1 MEVFHR
7 RKGLPA
13 HADSDDL
20 FVKARAELG
29 KEISGDLSAIR
40 LHSTVRSVRLY
51 NLHLCIFKQTLLSKA
66 TYIFVSCQ
74 FTKPLEILLG
84 VKSKIA
90 SYSVGSLTAT
100 TLPQPNWLRIPMASL
115 TLRYLMVP
123 NESTSPHI
131 HFSLAFKSSG
141 RRG

>member
-1 MEVFHR
+1 MEVFHW

-29 KEISGDLSAIR
+29 KEISGDLSAIK

-51 NLHLCIFKQTLLSKA
+51 LHIMHFQADTTVQRHLYF
-66 TYIFVSCQ
+66 CQ
-74 FTKPLEILLG
+74 LPITKPLEILLG

-100 TLPQPNWLRIPMASL
+100 TLPQSNWLRIPMASL
-115 TLRYLMVP
+115 TLRDLMVP

-131 HFSLAFKSSG
+131 HFSLALKGS
-141 RRG
+141 